1 MIRDFL
7 TCDGGADIECD
18 LCVAGAGPAGITIA
32 LAVAAHLERIVL
44 LESGGFDYE
53 ETTQD
58 LYAGRN
64 IGVLYYEL
72 NEVRLRMLGGSSN
85 HWGGISAPLDPID
98 FEPRSW
104 VPHSGWPIGYADLE
118 PYLSRANAV
127 LDLGPFDYSPA
138 TIVPEG
144 GGYQPFSADRLVHKM
159 WRYSV
164 PPTNLGQK
172 YRADLERTAN
182 VDLLLHANLTEI
194 ETDGT
199 AATVTGFKVA
209 ALDGRSTRVRA
220 KTYVLALGG
229 LENPRLLM
237 VSNRV
242 IPSGLGNQ
250 NDLVGRFFMEHFDI
264 GAGTVLAIEGDWYAS
279 YLPFMRA
286 GQQMLCA
293 LRPSPAAQAR
303 EQILNSAAM
312 FGQVR
317 WQHTRSPG
325 YQALHQIKQEVLHGH
340 LPAHL
345 GTDLWKIL
353 TDLDGVVLS
362 TWEKVDPTTYIVVT
376 AEQAPHPDSRVLLAD
391 ERDALGLRRVDLD
404 WRPQPIDKRTIRLL
418 VRLIGEE
425 LGRLGLG
432 RAQIADWIGAD
443 EVTWTEQLVGGF
455 HQIGTTRMADH
466 PSRGVVDR
474 DCRLF
479 GTDNLY
485 LAGSS
490 VFPTGGCA
498 NPTLN
503 LVALALR
510 LADHLVDQAQRST
523 VQGAPRPAASEPGER
538 ATNGAQVSQASR
550 PGQGLPPPLP

>member
-7 TCDGGADIECD
+7 TYDGSAEIECD
-18 LCVAGAGPAGITIA
+18 LCIAGAGPAGITIA
-32 LAVAAHLERIVL
+32 LAVAEKMGRVVL
-44 LESGGFDYE
+44 LESGGFELEDA
-53 ETTQD
+53 TQD
-58 LYAGRN
+58 LYTGRN
-64 IGVLYYEL
+64 IGLPYYEL
-72 NEVRLRMLGGSSN
+72 NQVRLRMLGGSSN
-85 HWGGISAPLDPID
+85 HWGGISSPLDPID

-104 VPHSGWPIGYADLE
+104 VPYSGWPIGRADLE
-118 PYLSRANAV
+118 PYLSRANSI
-127 LDLGPFDYSPA
+127 LDLGASDYSPE

-144 GGYQPFSADRLVHKM
+144 GSYQPFSADRLVHKI

-164 PPTNLGQK
+164 PPTNVGQK
-172 YRADLERTAN
+172 YRADLEGAAN
-182 VDLLLHANLTEI
+182 IDLLLHANLTEI
-194 ETDGT
+194 ETDDN
-199 AATVTGFKVA
+199 AATVTGFRIM

-220 KTYVLALGG
+220 KAYVLALGG
-229 LENPRLLM
+229 IENPRLLM

-250 NDLVGRFFMEHFDI
+250 NDLVGRFFMEHLDI
-264 GAGTVLAIEGDWYAS
+264 DAGTVLSVKGDWYES
-279 YLPFMRA
+279 YLPFTNA
-286 GQQMLCA
+286 GQQVLCA
-293 LRPSPAAQAR
+293 VRPSPAAQAR
-303 EQILNSAAM
+303 EQILNTAAM

-317 WQHTRSPG
+317 WHHTRSPG
-325 YQALHQIKQEVLHGH
+325 YQALHEIKEEILHGH
-340 LPAHL
+340 VPDHL
-345 GTDLWKIL
+345 GTDLWKML

-362 TWEKVDPTTYIVVT
+362 AWEKVDPTTYIVVT
-376 AEQAPHPDSRVLLAD
+376 AEEAPHPDSRVVLAD
-391 ERDALGLRRVDLD
+391 ERDALGLRRVNLD
-404 WRPQPIDKRTIRLL
+404 WRPQPIDKRTIQ
-418 VRLIGEE
+418 VVIRLIGEE

-455 HQIGTTRMADH
+455 HQIGTTRMADD

-474 DCRLF
+474 DCRVF

-510 LADHLVDQAQRST
+510 LADQLKDQVPGWTAPNALRPVGPQP
-523 VQGAPRPAASEPGER
+523 GALAKHE
-538 ATNGAQVSQASR
+538 VHASR
-550 PGQGLPPPLP
+550 AMTPGQTAAPPLP